1 MFTPDVIYCRYK
13 EMLYTAR
20 SIGIKR
26 GLVNGL
32 GQGLFWLIV
41 FSTISFGFWFGSYLH
56 RTQGRPSVGVVI
68 QVGPHVIICNSS
80 AVIELCHLCTL
91 LLIFNRFPTE
101 LQQRVYLRHNL
112 LPITGKHRKYCVSD
126 INVKMD

>member
-1 MFTPDVIYCRYK
+1 MLHSHLIYYMYKDMLYSHLIYCRYK

-68 QVGPHVIICNSS
+68 QVGPHVIICNSQ
-80 AVIELCHLCTL
+80 VIMK
-91 LLIFNRFPTE
+91 
-101 LQQRVYLRHNL
+101 LR
-112 LPITGKHRKYCVSD
+112 
-126 INVKMD
+126 